1 MNRAMLP
8 LAVLTALAGFASGAQ
23 AQSSVTLFGVL
34 DLNASQIKN
43 GSAGS
48 LKGLRQGALNTS
60 RLGLRGVEDLGGGL
74 SAGFHLEGQVN
85 PDNGTMTSV
94 FWNRRSTVSLMG
106 GWGELRL
113 GRDYNPSSRNTYL
126 FEPYIGTS
134 VGTILNFTLAP
145 TATLGSGATTAL
157 RTNNAVAYFLPKGL
171 GGLYGEAMIAPSEGV
186 PGNKYFGARLGYSAG
201 ALDVSGAYGTT
212 KTATSDDF
220 KQWNIGVSYAL
231 GSVKLKGLYN
241 VHEYGALEQKTT
253 ALGVSVPVGAGE
265 FRAMVAANKRSGGTA
280 GTGFANGDDSNLLS
294 AGYVHNL
301 SKRTALYG
309 FLGRISNDGSARL
322 TVDGSMPAAML
333 AGETSSGYQLGI
345 THRF

>member
-1 MNRAMLP
+1 MNKSLFT
-8 LAVLTALAGFASGAQ
+8 LATLSAFAAGAY

-34 DLNASQIKN
+34 DVNAAQIKN

-48 LKGLRQGALNTS
+48 LKSLSQGALNTS
-60 RLGLRGVEDLGGGL
+60 RLGLRGSEDLGGGL

-94 FWNRRSTVSLMG
+94 FWNRRSTVSLIG
-106 GWGELRL
+106 SWGELRL

-134 VGTILNFTLAP
+134 VGTVLNFTLAP

-171 GGLYGEAMIAPSEGV
+171 GGLYGEAMIAPSEGA
-186 PGNKYFGARLGYSAG
+186 PGNKYFGGRLGYAAG
-201 ALDVSGAYGTT
+201 PFDVSAAYGTT
-212 KTATSDDF
+212 KTASSDDF
-220 KQWNIGVSYAL
+220 KQWNIGLAY
-231 GSVKLKGLYN
+231 KLDSMKLLGLYN
-241 VHEYGALEQKTT
+241 VHEFGGLEQKTT
-253 ALGVSVPVGAGE
+253 ALGLAVPVGLGE
-265 FRAMVAANKRSGGTA
+265 FRAMWAANSRSGGA
-280 GTGFANGDDSNLLS
+280 VGSGFASGDDSNMLS
-294 AGYVHNL
+294 VGYVYNL

-309 FLGRISNDGSARL
+309 FAGRIANDGAARL
-322 TVDGSMPAAML
+322 TVDGTAPAAMA
-333 AGETSSGYQLGI
+333 AGETSSGYQFGI